1 MAEGIERPQ
10 ADRGRLL
17 LRAGEGERRPRLPHL
32 RCEPRGA
39 RAARDP
45 GEVGV
50 DQRRGRVVTARRV
63 KTGMKPKT
71 FEIRRNDD
79 GSLDEVV
86 ACRPRFVHLEQM
98 DTDSWWLR
106 IDIDGKRAVVVNF
119 WTGHLRRGCR
129 CLAGGASIRA
139 EAEMD

>member
-1 MAEGIERPQ
+1 VT
-10 ADRGRLL
+10 
-17 LRAGEGERRPRLPHL
+17 PRH
-32 RCEPRGA
+32 
-39 RAARDP
+39 
-45 GEVGV
+45 
-50 DQRRGRVVTARRV
+50 V
-63 KTGMKPKT
+63 KTGMKAKT

-119 WTGHLRRGCR
+119 WTGKGSRRGV
-129 CLAGGASIRA
+129 AIKA
-139 EAEMD
+139 EAEIG